1 MCVISMR
8 ITFPRGLMLR
18 PMILALLCCGISAH
32 AQMRSSASLPETIGK
47 DLKHVA
53 QGTGRVLTSPLHW
66 QGRDW
71 ARFGAVVGGTFALS
85 FLDKEVNEFFLRNHS
100 RTADKLADIG
110 VEYGE
115 PRTVV
120 ILTGSVYVAGLV
132 AQNEWLR
139 ESAVIL
145 AGALLPSGLMQ
156 TTAKLTAGRARPHL
170 GLGHDVFEPFRKEE
184 AYYSFV
190 SGHTMVA
197 LATSHVFA
205 KRIDNPVAKVGLY
218 GLGALAG
225 TSRMYNE
232 DHWLS
237 DVVLG
242 SALAIASVNTV
253 AKLVERN
260 GRENVKTGMQWRVQP
275 YGRGAAFALMW

>member
-1 MCVISMR
+1 
-8 ITFPRGLMLR
+8 MLK
-18 PMILALLCCGISAH
+18 PFVLALLCCIISAH
-32 AQMRSSASLPETIGK
+32 AQTQASASIPKTIGK
-47 DLKHVA
+47 DITHVA
-53 QGTGRVLTSPLHW
+53 QGAGRVLTSPLRWH
-66 QGRDW
+66 GREW
-71 ARFGAVVGGTFALS
+71 ARFGAVIGGTFALS
-85 FLDKEVNEFFLRNHS
+85 FLDEEVNEFFLRNHGK
-100 RTADKLADIG
+100 TADKFADIG

-120 ILTGSVYVAGLV
+120 ILTGSVYVVGLI

-145 AGALLPSGLMQ
+145 TGALLPAGLIQ
-156 TTAKLTAGRARPHL
+156 TASKITVGRARPHL
-170 GLGHDVFEPFRKEE
+170 GLGYDTFEPFRREE
-184 AYYSFV
+184 SYYSFV

-197 LATSHVFA
+197 MATSHVFA

-218 GLGALAG
+218 SLGALAG
-225 TSRMYNE
+225 TSRLYNE

-253 AKLVERN
+253 AKLVEGDERGN
-260 GRENVKTGMQWRVQP
+260 FKTGLQWRVQP
-275 YGRGAAFALMW
+275 YGRGAMVSLIW